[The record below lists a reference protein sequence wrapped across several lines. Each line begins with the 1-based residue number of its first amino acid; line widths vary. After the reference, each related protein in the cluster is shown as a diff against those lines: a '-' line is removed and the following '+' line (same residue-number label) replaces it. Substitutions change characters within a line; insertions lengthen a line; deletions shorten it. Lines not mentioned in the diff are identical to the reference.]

1 MVFYQKFEEREAIV
15 VTVVLK
21 GAQVFRRGA
30 FSGGDVSVSFGDR
43 VFCKDIVFPSSLN
56 VSSFTIL
63 PGFVD
68 VHVHLREPGFSYKET
83 IRTGSMAA
91 AHGGYT
97 TVCAMPNLNPV
108 PDSPAHLAQELELIR
123 RDAVVP
129 PFTRTAR
136 QPA

>member
-1 MVFYQKFEEREAIV
+1 MYVYENGKLERKVLSFEDGCIR
-15 VTVVLK
+15 
-21 GAQVFRRGA
+21 
-30 FSGGDVSVSFGDR
+30 VSE
-43 VFCKDIVFPSSLN
+43 N
-56 VSSFTIL
+56 AVSSSVTQLNSCYLL
-63 PGFVD
+63 PGFAD

-123 RDAVVP
+123 RDAVVRVLP
-129 PFTRTAR
+129 
-136 QPA
+136 

>member
-1 MVFYQKFEEREAIV
+1 M
-15 VTVVLK
+15 TVVLK

-83 IRTGSMAA
+83 IRSGSLAA

-108 PDSPAHLAQELELIR
+108 PDSMEHLQPELDAIR
-123 RDAVVP
+123 RDAVI
-129 PFTRTAR
+129 RLAAER
-136 QPA
+136 LLADDA